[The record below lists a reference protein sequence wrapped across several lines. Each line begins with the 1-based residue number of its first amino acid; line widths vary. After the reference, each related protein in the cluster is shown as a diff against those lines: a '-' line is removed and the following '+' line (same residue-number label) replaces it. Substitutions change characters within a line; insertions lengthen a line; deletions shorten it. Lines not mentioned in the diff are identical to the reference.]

1 MTLRKSTTPRRTAMA
16 LAVAVGA
23 GCLAAVAAPAQA
35 QAGRCG
41 DHRETRRVLERMT
54 KVHGL
59 PGAAVRVD
67 DPRCGT
73 WTAASGVADARTG
86 RPMRADMRGRIAS
99 VSKSFTAATLL
110 GLVADGRVALDAPV
124 ERYLPGLIRTPD
136 HDGRRITVRSLL
148 RHTSGLPDHSDAF
161 PDMEKVR
168 FTHFEPEELVRRAL
182 ALPPPP
188 KGKWHYSTTNYVLA
202 GMIVARAAGRPFE
215 REVERRI
222 IGPLGLR
229 DTYWPGDRTG
239 IRGPHPRAY
248 LQGRDVT
255 EWNMSAGGAG
265 GALVSSP
272 RDVNRFFGALMDGR
286 LLPPAQLAEMRRT
299 VMADPDRTWPG
310 TRYGLGLMRLPLR
323 CGGGAAEAA
332 WHGHAGH
339 FEGWSAMGAV
349 GPDGRRVSFLF
360 NAAVATEAAAGDEIE
375 LVRAALCER

>member
-1 MTLRKSTTPRRTAMA
+1 MTLAFTAA
-16 LAVAVGA
+16 A
-23 GCLAAVAAPAQA
+23 GSLVAVAAPAHA
-35 QAGRCG
+35 QTRGCG
-41 DHRETRRVLERMT
+41 DYREARRVLERMT

-73 WTAASGVADARTG
+73 WTAASGVADMRTG

-124 ERYLPGLIRTPD
+124 DRYLPGLIRTPA

-148 RHTSGLPDHSDAF
+148 RHTSGLPDHSDSF
-161 PDMEKVR
+161 PDLEPYR

-182 ALPPPP
+182 ALPPPEA
-188 KGKWHYSTTNYVLA
+188 GWYYSTTNYVLA
-202 GMIVARAAGRPFE
+202 GMIVARVTGRPFE

-229 DTYWPGDRTG
+229 DTYWPGDRAA
-239 IRGPHPRAY
+239 IRGPHPRGY
-248 LQGRDVT
+248 HEGRDVT

-265 GALVSSP
+265 GALISSP
-272 RDVNRFFGALMDGR
+272 RDVNRFFGALADGR
-286 LLPPAQLAEMRRT
+286 LLPAPLLAEMRRT
-299 VMADPDRTWPG
+299 VPADPDRTWPG
-310 TRYGLGLMRLPLR
+310 TRYGLGLMRLPLN
-323 CGGGAAEAA
+323 CGGGTRERA
-332 WHGHAGH
+332 WYGHGGH

-349 GPDGRRVSFLF
+349 GPAGRRVSFLF
-360 NAAVATEAAAGDEIE
+360 NAMTTTEAAAADEIN
-375 LVRAALCER
+375 LVDAALCEK